1 MGDNMK
7 DLCFEVDET
16 LGCWRKRLFWTFS
29 EAIRRY
35 RKLKLWMNHQ
45 VAQRHRRAHLGQEPV
60 HRGSGI
66 RRVDLRDARAVRK
79 LVDERPCVRRGIRV
93 EIRAHERLLGLH
105 TDGRPHA
112 ASPDIAHTA
121 PARTTSSLAG
131 PAGAL
136 AL

>member
-1 MGDNMK
+1 MK
-7 DLCFEVDET
+7 GLCFEVSE
-16 LGCWRKRLFWTFS
+16 RLQCERERGFRNVL
-29 EAIRRY
+29 EAIGRY
-35 RKLKLWMNHQ
+35 WRLKKWMNHQ

-66 RRVDLRDARAVRK
+66 RRVDLRDARTVRK

-112 ASPDIAHTA
+112 ASPDIAHTT